1 MLGGYRGL
9 DVGVGV
15 GVDIDVGVGVSLG
28 FGGQIGQVNMSKGRI
43 LSHID
48 DRKL

>member
-1 MLGGYRGL
+1 LLGGYRGL
-9 DVGVGV
+9 SVGAGA
-15 GVDIDVGVGVSLG
+15 GVSLG

-43 LSHID
+43 LSHIR